1 MKRDLD
7 AIFSEHL
14 PQLRF
19 DSKIH
24 IDHVEAGRECA
35 EELKIM
41 NKMKR
46 LNTQQEVK
54 GHAARPTWM

>member
-1 MKRDLD
+1 MRDLD

-14 PQLRF
+14 PKLRF
-19 DSKIH
+19 NSKEH
-24 IDHVEAGRECA
+24 VDHVEAGRECA

-46 LNTQQEVK
+46 LNTQQEVR
-54 GHAARPTWM
+54 GHAARPT